1 MIIKLSLKIEKG
13 DENMSNGFNSKIDME
28 KDLDDMKGNSIKEV
42 ANEAIKLSKEINQ
55 AIKGNGLYDSR
66 NTEID
71 FKLENQI
78 QDMRKE
84 EERLRDIRDR
94 EESKEEKE
102 FEHTKESN
110 KQEKNYDYD
119 MER

>member
-1 MIIKLSLKIEKG
+1 
-13 DENMSNGFNSKIDME
+13 MSNGFNSKIDME
-28 KDLDDMKGNSIKEV
+28 KDLDDLKGNTIKEV

-94 EESKEEKE
+94 DESKEEKE
-102 FEHTKESN
+102 FDKHTKDGN
-110 KQEKNYDYD
+110 KQEKNYDHD